1 MTCHSTCRP
10 NMTTWK
16 PEVTPIIG
24 DYRQTDRLINEP
36 ILMTKTS
43 LAANKQVTKL
53 LIEISTK
60 KLVYRI
66 FVLLILAKIKVLNLL
81 LAKIIHQSNWFTT
94 STILQLIFI
103 LKRKL
108 LRQLKHIQNY
118 LQLVSKG
125 NI

>member
-1 MTCHSTCRP
+1 MTCHSTSRP

-16 PEVTPIIG
+16 PEVTPIG

-43 LAANKQVTKL
+43 LAANKQVKKL

-60 KLVYRI
+60 ELVYRI

-81 LAKIIHQSNWFTT
+81 LALIIHQSNWFTT
-94 STILQLIFI
+94 STILQ
-103 LKRKL
+103 
-108 LRQLKHIQNY
+108 
-118 LQLVSKG
+118 
-125 NI
+125 